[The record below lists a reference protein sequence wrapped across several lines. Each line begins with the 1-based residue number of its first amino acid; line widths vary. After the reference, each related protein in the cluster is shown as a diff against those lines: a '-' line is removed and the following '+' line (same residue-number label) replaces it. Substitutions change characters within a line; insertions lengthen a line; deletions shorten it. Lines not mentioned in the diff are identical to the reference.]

1 MSILLS
7 DLYADINYATG
18 NSCGENSEPLLCRLK
33 EGAVL
38 HTGIVI
44 LLFHG
49 DQLLRRV
56 TEIIDRVVEA
66 GLYTFWTSLRIH
78 GLNLCS
84 QKIAIVQPIDEYYS
98 FNLYYM
104 QTAFYL
110 LLFGWCLSGLCFIFE
125 VMYSCLFRKKQCE
138 IDIVLADR
146 YILGVALV
154 T

>member
-1 MSILLS
+1 M
-7 DLYADINYATG
+7 
-18 NSCGENSEPLLCRLK
+18 CM
-33 EGAVL
+33 
-38 HTGIVI
+38 
-44 LLFHG
+44 FHG

-66 GLYTFWTSLRIH
+66 GLYTFWISLRIH
-78 GLNLCS
+78 GLKLCS
-84 QKIAIVQPIDEYYS
+84 QKIAIFQPIDEYYS